1 MSAERYDRNFLLVA
15 GLAHV
20 AWADDRLHAGEASFF
35 RELIG
40 GLTLD
45 KDETIRIWELAL
57 CPVSLDDL
65 DWSALV
71 MEDRHQ
77 FLRFA
82 HAMAQ
87 ADGGVSESEF
97 NRLRQLANVLDVA
110 WPEALEIIGHKL
122 AW

>member
-1 MSAERYDRNFLLVA
+1 MGANQKDRNILLVA
-15 GLAHV
+15 GLSHV

-35 RELIG
+35 NELIG

-45 KDETIRIWELAL
+45 KDETIRIWQLAM
-57 CPVSLDDL
+57 CPVPLADL
-65 DWSALV
+65 DWSGLAT
-71 MEDRHQ
+71 DDKHQ

-82 HAMAQ
+82 HAMAE
-87 ADGGVSESEF
+87 ADGGASDSEF
-97 NRLRQLANVLDVA
+97 NRLQQLAGVLDVP

>member
-1 MSAERYDRNFLLVA
+1 MNTNRCDRNYLLVA

-20 AWADDRLHAGEASFF
+20 AWTDDRLHAGEASFF

-45 KDETIRIWELAL
+45 KDETIRIWQLTL
-57 CPVSLDDL
+57 CPVPLAEL
-65 DWSALV
+65 DWSGLTT
-71 MEDRHQ
+71 EDRHQ

-82 HAMAQ
+82 HAMAE
-87 ADGGVSESEF
+87 ADGGVSDGEF
-97 NRLRQLANVLDVA
+97 NRMQQLASALQVPWAD
-110 WPEALEIIGHKL
+110 ALEIIGHKL